1 MNLTYFR
8 PTKREIWKKK

>member
-8 PTKREIWKKK
+8 PKNKR